1 MIKITH
7 DTKGEAEISKALRL
21 MNKELQRTPKFVET
35 QLYRK
40 VREGMTKAINF
51 LID

>member
-7 DTKGEAEISKALRL
+7 DTKGEEISEALRL
-21 MNKELQRTPKFVET
+21 MNKELQRTPKFIET
-35 QLYRK
+35 QLDRK